1 MSLKKVET
9 QVGTFEID
17 THRLPHFAFV
27 DADNMRKSYED
38 FLDRSKTPNQARQ
51 YLAFSSLFKT
61 HSYDRV
67 YCYSAVEEGAGLPDW
82 LQEIR
87 SQERF
92 VLKLGTLT
100 RKDKKLKQEGVDVKL
115 AIDATRLAYTKT
127 MKSCTLFGADG
138 DFIPLVEALSD
149 SGCIVN
155 IASFNDPAKGRV
167 APILQA
173 EADSYKRVDG
183 TWVYFKNNFES
194 TVFDRPGNYHDYLE
208 AKTFEEFSV
217 HDEPLEIKLIG
228 SEYLLLFRKG
238 SPMSLYGSTDIEHL
252 KVWAQFHLKKSRK

>member
-1 MSLKKVET
+1 MRLDKVKS
-9 QVGTFEID
+9 QVGTFEKD

-27 DADNMRKSYED
+27 DADNMRKSYEV
-38 FLDRSKTPNQARQ
+38 FLDRTNTPNHTRQ

-61 HSYDRV
+61 HRYDRV
-67 YCYSAVEEGAGLPDW
+67 YCYSAVEDGAGLPEW

-100 RKDKKLKQEGVDVKL
+100 RKDKTLKQEGVDVKL

-155 IASFNDPAKGRV
+155 IASFNDPTQGRV

-173 EADSYKRVDG
+173 EADSYKRIDG
-183 TWVYFKNNFES
+183 TWVYFNNKFDS
-194 TVFDRPGNYHDYLE
+194 TVHERPGNYHDYLD

-238 SPMSLYGSTDIEHL
+238 SPICLFGSTDIDHL
-252 KVWAQFHLKKSRK
+252 KVWARFHLKYSS